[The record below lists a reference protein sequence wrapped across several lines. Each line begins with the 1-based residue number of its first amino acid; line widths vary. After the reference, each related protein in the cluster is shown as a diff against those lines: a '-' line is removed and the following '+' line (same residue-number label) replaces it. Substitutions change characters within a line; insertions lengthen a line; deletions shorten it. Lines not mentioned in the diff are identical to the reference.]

1 MGISVTYLEADAL
14 KASAEGGAGR
24 IVPGKSRPSRAR
36 EKAYLNGGFSIS
48 GVDHASDHW
57 PSSTIKPYLSPSRYI
72 F

>member
-36 EKAYLNGGFSIS
+36 EKAYWSWS
-48 GVDHASDHW
+48 QHARGVA
-57 PSSTIKPYLSPSRYI
+57 PVLAPLRTAL
-72 F
+72 

>member
-36 EKAYLNGGFSIS
+36 EKAYLCVGGVQGRNVGATATGGQIQ
-48 GVDHASDHW
+48 
-57 PSSTIKPYLSPSRYI
+57 IE
-72 F
+72 